1 MSELWHR
8 REFIAHM
15 RRLNYNIYIGN
26 SRLVCVLVTRG
37 LINLQAVYQ
46 RNTEWDTTNI
56 LHVIDEEAAVEGDS
70 NGESTPGASF
80 ALA

>member
-1 MSELWHR
+1 
-8 REFIAHM
+8 M
-15 RRLNYNIYIGN
+15 RPSHSGPL
-26 SRLVCVLVTRG
+26 
-37 LINLQAVYQ
+37 NLQAVYQ
-46 RNTEWDTTNI
+46 RNTEWDTDNI